1 MLQLPILSIQFLNPG
16 EEDLGLHYM
25 FCIPFQHLLVALYTA
40 VKFEVN
46 CGDKLAAKT
55 AAMEGRKSGT
65 SAADTDLSSDEQQQQ
80 PSSKKSRLATKEIAP
95 PGDGQAQR

>member
-1 MLQLPILSIQFLNPG
+1 M
-16 EEDLGLHYM
+16 
-25 FCIPFQHLLVALYTA
+25 ALYTA

-46 CGDKLAAKT
+46 CGDKLAAAKT
-55 AAMEGRKSGT
+55 AAMEAGKSGT